1 MEKEV
6 CAICLHAISNPVCT
20 SCYLRHASYWLR
32 DFGLNEE
39 RVRETIN
46 KIRQSLPEESLNEHR
61 CVVCGKDVVSICA
74 YCAFLRTSQT
84 ILQLHANK
92 KQIES
97 FIDGSNFKYEEY

>member
-6 CAICLHAISNPVCT
+6 CSICLHAISNPVCT
-20 SCYLRHASYWLR
+20 KCYLKHARYWLK
-32 DFGLNEE
+32 DFGLKDEKIEE
-39 RVRETIN
+39 TLR
-46 KIRQSLPEESLNEHR
+46 KIKQNLPEESLNEHK
-61 CVVCGKDVVSICA
+61 CVICGKEIVSICA

-97 FIDGSNFKYEEY
+97 FIDSSNFQHEDN